1 MDTAPTA
8 IAIARRKAS
17 QRGLSARFLVWDA
30 LRLADLGESFDTVL
44 DCGLFHVFDD
54 RDRREFVGALLIT
67 GQLVLHKK
75 AMPASQYV
83 RYAHGLKG
91 ATNVVLHARFATKGR
106 PLDAANNHP
115 IRSGPIVGVHNGHVV
130 NDDEL
135 FGWVGGPRRGTVD
148 SEAIFA
154 VLARSGLPAKSALWR
169 VEGRAAIAWIDRRK
183 PGALN
188 LARMD
193 TSPLTVGRSDGGSI
207 IFASTES
214 ILARACRRAGIRL
227 EWRSQLDEGSS
238 LSVPP
243 GRRIDYRTIGAG
255 ATTAMGTSEEAREPS
270 TSPRADRHTSIG
282 AGATTALGTSEEAPR
297 ADHVA
302 EGGWTT
308 PPGWPPRDRARGNL
322 DRHGVHFLTAYV
334 AASDEHPRRVAGAS
348 LPPRVGVE
356 WLSRAGAGHAE
367 GHAGRTRPAQ
377 VDFRAAEVAVQ
388 RLAVTARADP
398 LDDVGR
404 PATER
409 LTMARPAS
417 LLRERRP
424 GACRSRQPWVG
435 SMRSTVIV
443 GGTAREWAPRK

>member
-1 MDTAPTA
+1 MCG
-8 IAIARRKAS
+8 IAGFNLHPNDHIDPIALGRELLLGIEE
-17 QRGLSARFLVWDA
+17 RGSDA
-30 LRLADLGESFDTVL
+30 TGMACFTPG
-44 DCGLFHVFDD
+44 
-54 RDRREFVGALLIT
+54 T
-67 GQLVLHKK
+67 GQFVLHKK

-193 TSPLTVGRSDGGSI
+193 TSPLTVGRSEGGSI

-238 LSVPP
+238 LSVHP
-243 GRRIDYRTIGAG
+243 GRRIDFRTNGAG
-255 ATTAMGTSEEAREPS
+255 VTPGEVPNS
-270 TSPRADRHTSIG
+270 DRG
-282 AGATTALGTSEEAPR
+282 
-297 ADHVA
+297 
-302 EGGWTT
+302 
-308 PPGWPPRDRARGNL
+308 
-322 DRHGVHFLTAYV
+322 
-334 AASDEHPRRVAGAS
+334 
-348 LPPRVGVE
+348 LPLV
-356 WLSRAGAGHAE
+356 W
-367 GHAGRTRPAQ
+367 
-377 VDFRAAEVAVQ
+377 
-388 RLAVTARADP
+388 DP
-398 LDDVGR
+398 LI
-404 PATER
+404 PA
-409 LTMARPAS
+409 
-417 LLRERRP
+417 
-424 GACRSRQPWVG
+424 
-435 SMRSTVIV
+435 
-443 GGTAREWAPRK
+443 

>member
-1 MDTAPTA
+1 MCG
-8 IAIARRKAS
+8 IAGFNLHPNDHIDPIALGRELLLGIEE
-17 QRGLSARFLVWDA
+17 RGSDA
-30 LRLADLGESFDTVL
+30 TGMACFTPG
-44 DCGLFHVFDD
+44 
-54 RDRREFVGALLIT
+54 T

-75 AMPASQYV
+75 ALPASQYV

-193 TSPLTVGRSDGGSI
+193 TSPLTVGRSEGGSI

-227 EWRSQLDEGSS
+227 MWRSQLDEGSS
-238 LSVPP
+238 LSVHP
-243 GRRIDYRTIGAG
+243 GRRIDYRTIGAN
-255 ATTAMGTSEEAREPS
+255 ATTAMGTS
-270 TSPRADRHTSIG
+270 D
-282 AGATTALGTSEEAPR
+282 EAPKPER
-297 ADHVA
+297 VG
-302 EGGWTT
+302 EGRRDTS
-308 PPGWPPRDRARGNL
+308 PGWPTPRQ
-322 DRHGVHFLTAYV
+322 
-334 AASDEHPRRVAGAS
+334 P
-348 LPPRVGVE
+348 
-356 WLSRAGAGHAE
+356 
-367 GHAGRTRPAQ
+367 
-377 VDFRAAEVAVQ
+377 
-388 RLAVTARADP
+388 
-398 LDDVGR
+398 
-404 PATER
+404 
-409 LTMARPAS
+409 
-417 LLRERRP
+417 P
-424 GACRSRQPWVG
+424 GAKGACL
-435 SMRSTVIV
+435 MD
-443 GGTAREWAPRK
+443 AR